1 MLAFTFHDNGIHEC
15 ESRCGRCAGQII
27 LHGRGDE
34 GKMEHRKRCVFSVQ
48 SSKSEILKAPFLFKS
63 KIDRDFRNL
72 DRNEVVDL
80 KLNQKQKTDWTSA
93 SNVFLPFL
101 KASDEVAPTIA
112 PAPVIVIATGESI
125 DAGSR

>member
-1 MLAFTFHDNGIHEC
+1 M
-15 ESRCGRCAGQII
+15 R
-27 LHGRGDE
+27 
-34 GKMEHRKRCVFSVQ
+34 VQ
-48 SSKSEILKAPFLFKS
+48 CSKSVMTYKIKILKAPFLFKS

-93 SNVFLPFL
+93 SNAFLPFL